1 MREKKIDQK
10 EKKNPN
16 QPNNYTIKKKK
27 QPPQI
32 KTKNKPTDFVEPI
45 FIIIVKKKPMRAMNI
60 KYARYFKISVLN
72 FVFLKFFFFFFR
84 KLTPCFN

>member
-27 QPPQI
+27 QPPP
-32 KTKNKPTDFVEPI
+32 KLKPRTNQRI
-45 FIIIVKKKPMRAMNI
+45 LSSL
-60 KYARYFKISVLN
+60 YL
-72 FVFLKFFFFFFR
+72 
-84 KLTPCFN
+84 

>member
-16 QPNNYTIKKKK
+16 QPNNYTIT
-27 QPPQI
+27 PPQI

-45 FIIIVKKKPMRAMNI
+45 FIIIVKKKSNEGHE
-60 KYARYFKISVLN
+60 Y
-72 FVFLKFFFFFFR
+72 
-84 KLTPCFN
+84 

>member
-16 QPNNYTIKKKK
+16 QPNNYTITPP
-27 QPPQI
+27 PPQI

-45 FIIIVKKKPMRAMNI
+45 FIIIVKKKI
-60 KYARYFKISVLN
+60 Q
-72 FVFLKFFFFFFR
+72 
-84 KLTPCFN
+84 

>member
-10 EKKNPN
+10 EKKKNPN

-27 QPPQI
+27 QPPPQI

-72 FVFLKFFFFFFR
+72 FVFLKIFFFF
-84 KLTPCFN
+84 